1 MFLLGNLLS
10 LVGCSMMI
18 LIGFIKKKERILL
31 AQCAQFSIQSVSN
44 LVLGS
49 VSGFIASVIAVIRIF
64 VFTKFKVTVWL
75 KLAFLALQAA
85 LTLAFGAHT
94 LIQWIPFLS
103 MVLYTWY
110 LDTDNVVTF
119 KIVNLVGVIMWA
131 FHDWHY
137 RNFVAL
143 SFDIFTIVS
152 TTIGIWLVIRDGRK
166 NKVA

>member
-1 MFLLGNLLS
+1 MLLLGNLLS

-31 AQCAQFSIQSVSN
+31 AQVAQFSIQSFSN

-49 VSGFIASVIAVIRIF
+49 VSGFISCVIGVIRIF
-64 VFTKFKVTVWL
+64 VFTKFRVTVWL
-75 KLAFLALQAA
+75 KLAFLAVQAA
-85 LTLAFGAHT
+85 LTFAFGAQT

-119 KIVNLVGVIMWA
+119 KLANLAGVIMWA

-137 RNFVAL
+137 RNFVAF

-152 TTIGIWLVIRDGRK
+152 TTIGIWLVIRDNRK
-166 NKVA
+166 NKLA